1 MTSRIDGRSGQSRVV
16 SSKGEFVRKLW
27 IGFLFVLLVAPA
39 SSNSVGF
46 GEVDLKSFLNEPLRA
61 EVPLRGAAAVRD
73 SLRIRQAPEEA
84 YRRVGLNRG
93 SVPGDLA
100 IEVRDDRVVL
110 TTRRPVREP
119 YVGILLEAR
128 WEGGRAMRELSLL
141 LDPPGTFPGTDP
153 VVSERPAPASPA
165 AQVEE
170 TYRVRSGD
178 TLFSI
183 VQRSGI
189 SGVSDEQAMLA
200 FLEANPGAF
209 IDGNINALRAD
220 AELRIPTPAE
230 LESHG
235 VDEAR
240 AEVRDQTRSW
250 REARQAARAEAT
262 SAPATESEATAEPE
276 ATPEPEVPPAEEAES
291 STGADEESAS
301 QPEEPVAAAGE
312 EPAREEAGVDE
323 PEAAQ
328 EQETADSEMASGD
341 EAVAEESGPEES
353 VAEDRLEIISE
364 LQTEDNAAEMTASG
378 QVTREALVSQRAQL
392 DGMREELS
400 RLREELGERGR
411 LAEIASENMAELENQ
426 LAQLRAERT
435 QLLTRLERAE
445 ARRDA
450 PMHERIMNDPLLLM
464 MAVALVILLG
474 LVLLAF
480 VRGGRRE
487 ILVDERSS
495 GLGPRVDNRN
505 VQPTGYDSRGY
516 ETAEAEAS
524 SEPERTSAGKAAG
537 SAATAAAAAMPG
549 AAAPQATETRE
560 TTESHSAHPGAEPE
574 EEVGEPMVVDAGD
587 RAPAGGMDDVLA
599 EVDVCLAY
607 GMNDQVVETLN
618 AALAEHPDNTQYR
631 LKMVEARI
639 ALEDDDGARR
649 AAQELRARLG
659 PEDEA
664 ARDRLADLESQIGRG
679 ESERGSGGAAGA
691 AASAA
696 AAALP
701 EETQDESG
709 DLPGDLELPDLDT
722 EEEKV
727 AGTSESAASP
737 GEGTAEREETASDQV
752 DQGLSFDIDENL
764 EEDLAKATEAGTSAS
779 DFEDDLN
786 NLSFDLDETELS
798 GLGSGDT
805 RSEEKP
811 DSDRGQED
819 VSLEA
824 GDLVAPEPGSE
835 SEAAAE
841 GSGDDEDEN
850 VTRLSLA
857 QAYAD
862 MGDEEGAQE
871 LIDEILGS
879 GTEQQKRDAEAIR
892 QQLKGS

>member
-1 MTSRIDGRSGQSRVV
+1 M
-16 SSKGEFVRKLW
+16 RKLW

-46 GEVDLKSFLNEPLRA
+46 GEVDLQSFLNEPLRA

-84 YRRVGLNRG
+84 YRRAGLNRG
-93 SVPGDLA
+93 AVPGDLA

-128 WEGGRAMRELSLL
+128 WEGGRAIRELSLL

-165 AQVEE
+165 AQGEE

-200 FLEANPGAF
+200 FLEANPEAF

-220 AELRIPTPAE
+220 AELRVPTPAE
-230 LESHG
+230 LESRSLA
-235 VDEAR
+235 EAR
-240 AEVRDQTRSW
+240 AEVRDQTRTW
-250 REARQAARAEAT
+250 REARQVARAEST
-262 SAPATESEATAEPE
+262 PAPAPESEAAAEVE
-276 ATPEPEVPPAEEAES
+276 ATPEPEVPAAEEEEASEV
-291 STGADEESAS
+291 ADEESAS
-301 QPEEPVAAAGE
+301 VAEESAAAGE
-312 EPAREEAGVDE
+312 EEPARGDAGVDE
-323 PEAAQ
+323 PEAAE
-328 EQETADSEMASGD
+328 EQEAADSEAAPGD
-341 EAVAEESGPEES
+341 EAVAEESGPEDAA
-353 VAEDRLEIISE
+353 VEDRLEIVSE
-364 LQTEDNAAEMTASG
+364 LQTEGEAADMTASG
-378 QVTREALVSQRAQL
+378 EVTREALVSQRAQL

-411 LAEIASENMAELENQ
+411 LAEISSENMAELENQ

-435 QLLTRLERAE
+435 QLLARLERAE

-464 MAVALVILLG
+464 MAVALVILLV

-487 ILVDERSS
+487 ILVDERTS
-495 GLGPRVDNRN
+495 GLGPRADNRN
-505 VQPTGYDSRGY
+505 VQPTGHDTRGY

-524 SEPERTSAGKAAG
+524 ADTERTSARKGAG
-537 SAATAAAAAMPG
+537 AAATAAAAAMPG
-549 AAAPQATETRE
+549 AAAPQASETGRE
-560 TTESHSAHPGAEPE
+560 TESESAHPRAEPE
-574 EEVGEPMVVDAGD
+574 EEVGEPVVVDSGD
-587 RAPAGGMDDVLA
+587 RAPASGMDDVLA

-607 GMNDQVVETLN
+607 GMNDQAVETLN
-618 AALAEHPDNTQYR
+618 AAIAENPENTQYR

-639 ALEDDDGARR
+639 ALEDDEGARQ

-664 ARDRLADLESQIGRG
+664 ARDRLAELESQIGRG
-679 ESERGSGGAAGA
+679 ESEAVPAGA
-691 AASAA
+691 TGAGESAA
-696 AAALP
+696 TGPAG
-701 EETQDESG
+701 ETQDDFG
-709 DLPGDLELPDLDT
+709 DSPGLDLPDLDT
-722 EEEKV
+722 GEERT
-727 AGTSESAASP
+727 AGKSESAASP
-737 GEGTAEREETASDQV
+737 GEGTAGGEETASDQV

-764 EEDLAKATEAGTSAS
+764 EEDLAKATEAGTSGS
-779 DFEDDLN
+779 DFENDLN
-786 NLSFDLDETELS
+786 NLSFDLDESELS
-798 GLGSGDT
+798 DLESGDT
-805 RSEEKP
+805 GSEVKP
-811 DSDRGQED
+811 DSSPGQED
-819 VSLEA
+819 VSAEA
-824 GDLVAPEPGSE
+824 GDLVAPELGDE
-835 SEAAAE
+835 SEAAGE
-841 GSGDDEDEN
+841 GTGDDEDEN
-850 VTRLSLA
+850 ATRLSLA

-862 MGDEEGAQE
+862 MGDDEGAQE

-879 GTEQQKRDAEAIR
+879 GTEEQKREAGAIR